1 MTLLLKQLFNL
12 FKLLNS
18 DKGENQLAAGV
29 ACGLILGF
37 APGFSLQTVLI
48 IVVLFFARIQI
59 GAALS
64 CGFFFSIIAWVL
76 DPVFDQV
83 GQVALEMESFKGLY
97 TTMYNLPIVP
107 FTKFYNSVA
116 MGALIISVIAFP
128 IVFFISK
135 MMIVKYRNTVIK
147 KFEQTKFFKALK
159 ATSFYKWYVKYEE
172 LYG

>member
-1 MTLLLKQLFNL
+1 MTILLKQLFNL

-37 APGFSLQTVLI
+37 APGFSLQTVLV
-48 IVVLFFARIQI
+48 IVILFFARIQI

-64 CGFFFSIIAWVL
+64 CAFFFSVIAWVL
-76 DPVFDQV
+76 DPVFDSV
-83 GQVALEMESFKGLY
+83 GQVALELEGLKGLY

-107 FTKFYNSVA
+107 FTKFYNSVV
-116 MGALIISVIAFP
+116 MGSLIISVIAFP
-128 IVFFISK
+128 FVFFISK
-135 MMIVKYRNTVIK
+135 KLIVKYRDTVVK
-147 KFEQTKFFKALK
+147 KFQQTKFFKALK
-159 ATSFYKWYVKYEE
+159 ATSFYKWYAKYDE